1 MPFKSFFKKKE
12 QEPEFDPLRDLTLS
26 KLKVGY
32 LLDYDMK
39 SWTVTEFN
47 KYDIEGHEIF
57 EWELTSSKEVVYL
70 EREEDDEVYWSIS
83 KKIPIGKIEG
93 GIRKYIIDNEDPPE
107 QITLEG
113 KSYYLDES
121 GAGFF
126 YKNGL
131 GRGIEFIYWSFVD
144 DDEKNSVTIEQWGET
159 EFEASVGKEV
169 EEYQFSNILPGE
181 QNPNE

>member
-12 QEPEFDPLRDLTLS
+12 QEPEFDPLRDLVLS

-57 EWELTSSKEVVYL
+57 EWELTSSKEVAYL

>member
-1 MPFKSFFKKKE
+1 MPFKSFFKKKSD
-12 QEPEFDPLRDLTLS
+12 EPEFDPLRDLVLG

-39 SWTVTEFN
+39 TWSVTEFN
-47 KYDIEGHEIF
+47 KYDIEGHEKL
-57 EWELTSSKEVVYL
+57 EWELTSSQEVLYL

-93 GIRKYIIDNEDPPE
+93 GVRKYIIENEDPPE
-107 QITLEG
+107 QITLEN
-113 KSYYLDES
+113 KTYYMDES

-131 GRGIEFIYWSFVD
+131 GRGIEFIFWSFMD
-144 DDEKNSVTIEQWGET
+144 DDEKNFVSIEQWGET
-159 EFEASVGKEV
+159 EFEAAMGKEV
-169 EEYQFSNILPGE
+169 EEYQFSNILPGGD
-181 QNPNE
+181 QVS